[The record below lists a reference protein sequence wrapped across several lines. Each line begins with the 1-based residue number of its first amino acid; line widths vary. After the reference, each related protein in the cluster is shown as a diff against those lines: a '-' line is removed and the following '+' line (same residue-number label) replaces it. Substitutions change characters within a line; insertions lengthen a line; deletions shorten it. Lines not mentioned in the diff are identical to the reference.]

1 MTVDDAVG
9 LTVGEVMLA
18 RPKTLPGDSPVATV
32 RAAFARPTVRT
43 VLLADGARFV
53 GAIER
58 SGLPDDA
65 SDDAPARDFVDAE
78 PLTTTPGTRMS
89 DALALLEGRSEPRLI
104 VLDEDGVTLRGLV
117 CANGSGTGFC
127 IRP

>member
-1 MTVDDAVG
+1 M
-9 LTVGEVMLA
+9 
-18 RPKTLPGDSPVATV
+18 

-43 VLLADGARFV
+43 VLLAGGVRFV

-65 SDDAPARDFVDAE
+65 ADDAPARDFVEAA
-78 PLTTTPGTRMS
+78 PLTATPGTRMS

-104 VLDEDGVTLRGLV
+104 VLELRGLV